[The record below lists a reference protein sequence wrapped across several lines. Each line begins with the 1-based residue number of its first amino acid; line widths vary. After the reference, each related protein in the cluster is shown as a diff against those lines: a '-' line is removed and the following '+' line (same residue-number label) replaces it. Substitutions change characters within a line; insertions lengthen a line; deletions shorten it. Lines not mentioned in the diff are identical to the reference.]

1 MQGLRINNNRVIPRA
16 RLLREEH
23 SRFKQ
28 VFFLIWPAATF
39 IYSLFSMRSP
49 SSRFVIIL
57 FYGLCGFF
65 YPFSFSDNVDVV
77 RHAQRFQEVAQ
88 QPFSDFFDTLFTLY
102 VNDTN
107 KPDILQPF
115 LDFLISRITDDYRI
129 YFAVLGLLLG
139 YLLMKLVEIV
149 YADSKEK
156 QTGLFVLMLFL
167 FLLVLLPPYRIAGF
181 RQIIATVLFCIG
193 CYKVLV
199 HKNNIYHLVVL
210 ATPLVHFGFLSLL
223 PFYVLYF
230 VVGKKHWIYF
240 ILIILAFS
248 FRDQATTLIGEA
260 GSDLQGQFGAR
271 VRGYSSDRYMEDT
284 VKVTQGQLSIIK
296 NQMPFTAYFLFGL
309 LLIFKVQGKFKFAE
323 KDNSLYSMLLCVFVY
338 IAFISQL
345 HNTLVRFSLIFVL
358 LSAILIVRLTYTNQ
372 IRSIGVKLALLVV
385 VSINTVVMLRK
396 ASEFTGAQVL
406 VPNIVVQFF
415 METDSSVWDLVRTV
429 F

>member
-1 MQGLRINNNRVIPRA
+1 M
-16 RLLREEH
+16 
-23 SRFKQ
+23 
-28 VFFLIWPAATF
+28 IWPAATF
-39 IYSLFSMRSP
+39 IYSLFTMRSP
-49 SSRFVIIL
+49 SSRFVVVL

-88 QPFSDFFDTLFTLY
+88 QPFSGFLDTLFTLY
-102 VNDTN
+102 VNDTS

-115 LDFLISRITDDYRI
+115 LDFSISRFTDDYRI

-139 YLLMKLVEIV
+139 YLLMKLVELV
-149 YADSKEK
+149 YADSEKK
-156 QTGLFVLMLFL
+156 QTGLFVLMLIL
-167 FLLVLLPPYRIAGF
+167 FLLILLPPYRIAGF
-181 RQIIATVLFCIG
+181 RQIVATVLFCLG

-199 HKNNIYHLVVL
+199 HKNNMFHLIVL

-223 PFYVLYF
+223 PFYALYF
-230 VVGKKHWIYF
+230 IIGRNHWVYF
-240 ILIILAFS
+240 ILILLAFS

-271 VRGYSSDRYMEDT
+271 VRGYASDRYMEDT

-296 NQMPFTAYFLFGL
+296 NQMPFTAYFFFVL
-309 LLIFKVQGKFKFAE
+309 LLIFKVQGKFKLSQ
-323 KDNSLYSMLLCVFVY
+323 KDNALYSMLLCVFVY

-358 LSAILIVRLTYTNQ
+358 LSTILIIRLTYSNQ
-372 IRSIGVKLALLVV
+372 IRAMGVKIALLAV

-406 VPNIVVQFF
+406 VPNVVVQFF
-415 METDSSVWDLVRTV
+415 METDSSVWDLVRSI

>member
-1 MQGLRINNNRVIPRA
+1 MQGLRVNSSRIIPRE

-49 SSRFVIIL
+49 SSRFVIVL

-88 QPFSDFFDTLFTLY
+88 QPFSSFWDTVTTLY
-102 VNDTN
+102 VNETS

-115 LDFLISRITDDYRI
+115 LDFLISRVTDDYRI
-129 YFAVLGLLLG
+129 YFTILGLILG
-139 YLLMKLVEIV
+139 YLLMKLVEVV
-149 YADSKEK
+149 YADSEEK
-156 QTGLFVLMLFL
+156 QTGLFILMLIL
-167 FLLVLLPPYRIAGF
+167 FLLILLPPYRIAGF
-181 RQIIATVLFCIG
+181 RQIIATILFCFG
-193 CYKVLV
+193 CYKVLIT
-199 HKNNIYHLVVL
+199 KEKMYHLVVL

-223 PFYVLYF
+223 PFYTLYF
-230 VVGKKHWIYF
+230 FIGSNHWIYF
-240 ILIILAFS
+240 ILIIVAFS
-248 FRDQATTLIGEA
+248 LRDQAATLIGEA

-271 VRGYSSDRYMEDT
+271 VRGYASDRYMEDT

-296 NQMPFTAYFLFGL
+296 NQMPFTAYFFFAL
-309 LLIFKVQGKFKFAE
+309 LLAFKFQGKFRFQE
-323 KDNSLYSMLLCVFVY
+323 KDASLYAMLLSVFVF

-358 LSAILIVRLTYTNQ
+358 LSTILIIRLSYKNQ
-372 IRSIGVKLALLVV
+372 IRSFVVKLALLMV
-385 VSINTVVMLRK
+385 VSINSIVMLRK

-406 VPNIVVQFF
+406 VPNVIVQFF
-415 METDSSVWDLVRTV
+415 METNNSVWDLVRSV